1 MRIAGAAKRELRQR
15 IGEPPWVI
23 SRCAAVAVSVLGRA
37 AHCVLPDPPHPSGGD
52 SARLE
57 GGDAH
62 TAIPRLTADSTPGA
76 ERLRNRDL
84 AVTRD
89 LEDPFVIDAGGYGR
103 WDAERIA
110 AMF

>member
-1 MRIAGAAKRELRQR
+1 MRGRGGQRVGPSRPLRCCPIRHIQ
-15 IGEPPWVI
+15 
-23 SRCAAVAVSVLGRA
+23 A
-37 AHCVLPDPPHPSGGD
+37 GD
-52 SARLE
+52 SARLA